1 MASAVLRVILDGEEQ
16 TVALKHGPNVI
27 GNDNIDNMSDHE
39 RQQLL
44 SHPGNTFGNSIVGNP
59 LFADIR
65 FGGVDSNM
73 SRRHALITVGATAK
87 DCTIEDLGSRNSTS
101 VRIQG
106 GPLQELAVGW
116 VYALPDGDKLVAFHS
131 PPLLRSPGTLPDAR

>member
-27 GNDNIDNMSDHE
+27 GNNNIDNMSDHE
-39 RQQLL
+39 RQLLL
-44 SHPGNTFGNSIVGNP
+44 SHPGNIENP
-59 LFADIR
+59 RFADIR

-73 SRRHALITVGATAK
+73 SRRHARITVGATAT